1 MSKLLSESFKPYLMR
16 RELSIRPLFSAGH
29 ITRPL

>member
-1 MSKLLSESFKPYLMR
+1 MSKLLSESFKPYLIR
-16 RELSIRPLFSAGH
+16 RGLSRRPLFSAGR